1 MKKLAIAFI
10 LTAAVASG
18 SSAKAEVLGLVTT
31 PAGSLTNSIGAAVAK
46 VLTEKANLRTT
57 VQPQQSLGQEP
68 VNSGAA
74 DLSIANSFD
83 TRFYVTGTGEYA
95 GNGEKKNLRMISR
108 MTTLYG
114 IVMVQKDSPIKSI
127 ADLRGKRIGSDF
139 GAQKTIQ
146 RVWEAY
152 LANSGLS
159 YKDVTPVAARNGNGA
174 ADDFASGKTDA
185 FMFSLG
191 SAKVK
196 QVAARVDGLR
206 VLPINTD
213 AKAVK
218 AMREYLPGSF
228 PLVVDTT
235 PNQEEVRGPTPV
247 IAYDMVLF
255 TNAMVP
261 EDTVYNIAKT
271 LHDNKAALE
280 ATFKPMANFKPNHMN
295 VDYEGLQYHPGAIK
309 FFKESGNWPAAEVG
323 G

>member
-1 MKKLAIAFI
+1 MKKFALALIAASAIAS
-10 LTAAVASG
+10 AG
-18 SSAKAEVLGLVTT
+18 SAKAEVLGLVTT
-31 PAGSLTNSIGAAVAK
+31 AAGSFTNSIGAAVAK
-46 VLTEKANLRTT
+46 VLTEKTDLRTT
-57 VQPQQSLGQEP
+57 VQPQQSHGQDP
-68 VNSGAA
+68 VNAGAA

-83 TRFYVTGTGEYA
+83 IYFYATGTGEYA
-95 GNGEKKNLRMISR
+95 GDGEKKNLRMISR

-114 IVMVQKDSPIKSI
+114 GVMVQKDSPIKSI
-127 ADLRGKRIGSDF
+127 AELRGKRISSDF
-139 GAQKTIQ
+139 GAQKTIL
-146 RVWEAY
+146 RIWEAY
-152 LANSGLS
+152 LANSGMS
-159 YKDVTPVAARNGNGA
+159 YKDVTPVAARNVIGG

-185 FMFSLG
+185 LMFALG

-213 AKAVK
+213 PKAVK

-228 PLVVDTT
+228 PLVVNPA
-235 PNQEEVRGPTPV
+235 PNLEEVRGPTPV

-255 TNAMVP
+255 TNASMP
-261 EDTVYNIAKT
+261 EATVYKIAKA

-280 ATFKPMANFKPNHMN
+280 ATFKPLANFQPNRMN

-309 FFKESGNWPAAEVG
+309 FFKESGNWPAKEVG